1 VDAESR
7 LEDGTLVVRIPMR
20 LGRQRGRKRI
30 LAPDGSELTPSTR
43 PQPDGVLVKALA
55 RAWRWQ
61 KLLDKGVHGS
71 VTEIAEAERISKS
84 YVSRILRLALLAPD
98 IVEAI
103 LGGWVDQRLMLEKL
117 ERPLPMRWEE
127 QRRVIAGCGSA
138 MTKP

>member
-1 VDAESR
+1 MHAESR
-7 LEDGTLVVRIPMR
+7 LDGGILVVRIPIR

-30 LAPDGSELTPSTR
+30 LAPDGSELTPSTK

-61 KLLDKGVHGS
+61 KLLNKGVYAT

-98 IVEAI
+98 LVEAN
-103 LGGWVDQRLMLEKL
+103 LGGWADQRLMLKRLEK
-117 ERPLPMRWEE
+117 PLPANWQHQRALLDAARE
-127 QRRVIAGCGSA
+127 QLS
-138 MTKP
+138 